1 MAAEA
6 ATRVTVESIRESP
19 SKPSWT
25 ELEKKDQV
33 SVGSV
38 RQVRAWLGGG
48 FGASRE
54 GVSSEGDVS
63 VRTMPRQLEP
73 LPSNTLRVR

>member
-25 ELEKKDQV
+25 ELERKTKCL
-33 SVGSV
+33 SA
-38 RQVRAWLGGG
+38 RCVRAWLGGG

-63 VRTMPRQLEP
+63 VHTMPRQLEP